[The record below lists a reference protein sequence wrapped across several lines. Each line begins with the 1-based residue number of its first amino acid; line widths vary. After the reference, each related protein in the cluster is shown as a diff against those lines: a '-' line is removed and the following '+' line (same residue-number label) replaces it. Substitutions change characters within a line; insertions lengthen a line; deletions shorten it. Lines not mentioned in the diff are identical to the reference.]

1 MLQASGTIA
10 GRLMAGA
17 RLSLFLRKTALVPSR
32 LALQVRWPQHWL
44 RGRRRTNRL
53 ECLSHKL

>member
-17 RLSLFLRKTALVPSR
+17 RLSLFSRKTALVPSR
-32 LALQVRWPQHWL
+32 ERNIAVRMSL
-44 RGRRRTNRL
+44 GA
-53 ECLSHKL
+53 